1 MSREHDL
8 SDLDYENK
16 ARLRAE
22 VNIILGK
29 LRRQLLRTYQQ
40 EWAASVASGRPL
52 VLRGD
57 PEAVDTLAL
66 QAALDAFS
74 GRQIGS
80 GE

>member
-1 MSREHDL
+1 MDREYEL

-16 ARLRAE
+16 ARLRSE

-29 LRRQLLRTYQQ
+29 MRRQLLRTYQQ
-40 EWAASVASGRPL
+40 EWALSVAQGQPL
-52 VLRGD
+52 ALRGD
-57 PEAVDTLAL
+57 PDAVDALAL

-80 GE
+80 GT